1 MRKAAIWLF
10 FIMIVSYSIAFSAVK
25 DMHISWDE
33 VNGIMVSD
41 GVVLFEE
48 SERMNILESENA
60 SLEGVQT
67 IQVKGISADIQ
78 LISEERSDAFVEFKG
93 HYSASGNYTAPQ
105 LIVEQDDDALLIE
118 IKHKKQLVSPRRM
131 SLDLLVILP
140 ETFTKDIRVEGISGQ
155 VQFENGSYENVEV
168 STVSGEVKT
177 RTLKADKLDVKS
189 TSGEV
194 DIDSAS
200 GKVSASTVS
209 GDIEVRYNLV
219 DGKSD
224 LKSTSGDIRMSIPDD
239 AAFGLEVKTTSGE
252 IEPYPEMYIDKL
264 TDRKLQGHVGDYEY
278 SIKAS
283 TVSGDVMIR
292 RTVGE

>member
-1 MRKAAIWLF
+1 M
-10 FIMIVSYSIAFSAVK
+10 
-25 DMHISWDE
+25 
-33 VNGIMVSD
+33 
-41 GVVLFEE
+41 
-48 SERMNILESENA
+48 
-60 SLEGVQT
+60 
-67 IQVKGISADIQ
+67 
-78 LISEERSDAFVEFKG
+78 
-93 HYSASGNYTAPQ
+93 
-105 LIVEQDDDALLIE
+105 
-118 IKHKKQLVSPRRM
+118 
-131 SLDLLVILP
+131 P
-140 ETFTKDIRVEGISGQ
+140 ETFIKDIRVEGISGQ

-264 TDRKLQGHVGDYEY
+264 TDRKLQGHVGIT
-278 SIKAS
+278 SI
-283 TVSGDVMIR
+283 VSSFDCIW
-292 RTVGE
+292 